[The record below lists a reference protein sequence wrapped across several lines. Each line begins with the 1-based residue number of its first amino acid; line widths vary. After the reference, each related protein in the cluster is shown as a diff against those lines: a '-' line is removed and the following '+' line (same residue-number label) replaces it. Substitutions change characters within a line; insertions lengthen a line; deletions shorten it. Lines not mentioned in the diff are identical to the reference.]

1 MLALSA
7 MCRSQ
12 PPPNVAP
19 YERLQMIA
27 LPFLPLMMGHLNG
40 CMLLGFL
47 NENKN
52 ETLEL
57 LYP

>member
-1 MLALSA
+1 
-7 MCRSQ
+7 
-12 PPPNVAP
+12 
-19 YERLQMIA
+19 
-27 LPFLPLMMGHLNG
+27 MMGHLNG

-57 LYP
+57 LYPEPIGVEKRRKLRIIMTQGQFFREEHHSIIV